1 MKKTAISIILAA
13 PLALAGCGDDPKP
26 EPKTAADATQPTN
39 TSATM
44 DTTDATGT
52 GGDDDDDDTSNV
64 SVDRRITD
72 MCKLPEPNFGFDS
85 ASVSPGARSTLEGIV
100 KCFNEGP
107 GKGKNIN
114 LVGHADKVGPDSYNR
129 ALGQRRAASVGQ
141 FLSNAGL
148 AQDRIATSS
157 RGEMD
162 ATGPET
168 GSAADRRVEILLADE

>member
-26 EPKTAADATQPTN
+26 EPKTAADATQPAT
-39 TSATM
+39 TSG
-44 DTTDATGT
+44 TTDSTDTAGAA
-52 GGDDDDDDTSNV
+52 DDDDDDTSNV

-72 MCKLPEPNFGFDS
+72 MCQLPEPNFGFDS
-85 ASVSPGARSTLEGIV
+85 ASVSPGARATLEGIA
-100 KCFNEGP
+100 KCFTDGP
-107 GKGKNIN
+107 GKGKSIN

-141 FLSNAGL
+141 FLANAGL
-148 AQDRIATSS
+148 AQDRMATSS

-168 GSAADRRVEILLADE
+168 GSATDRRVEILLADE